1 MTVSENEYI
10 LKIICPIVSNP
21 LDVTI
26 HRQQDEKGILLTVSL
41 HKDDMGKIIGKQG
54 ETARAIRKIM
64 HQYGATN
71 GKHISV
77 KINEPTI

>member
-1 MTVSENEYI
+1 MTSAEQDYTLRV
-10 LKIICPIVSNP
+10 ICPLVANP
-21 LDVTI
+21 LDVI
-26 HRQQDEKGILLTVSL
+26 VDRQVDDKGILLTIKL
-41 HKDDMGKIIGKQG
+41 NKDDMGKIIGKQG

-77 KINEPTI
+77 KINEPTL